1 MYRQLK
7 VPRIFLAGVPAE
19 AKTVTLEDSDQPLLN
34 NETSV
39 QTKQKNSYMSFFP
52 KLDKISRVRWLSIAT
67 AVVHLVSALTL
78 IYLYAE
84 RQGDKPISRVNRV
97 AVCWG
102 GSMNMTNHIDTEP
115 SSGWDRLDSIATLI
129 IIFFFLSAIFQGIA
143 SSYKDYDKN
152 IELNQP
158 QYLRYAEYSVSASLM
173 IISIFMSFGLLDSY
187 LHMCVFFLTFLCMLM
202 GLAADVI
209 RNHIKSDNT
218 NLKILLRQVVVNLHY
233 LSWLP
238 MLVPWFILFYT
249 VMDLQTNHFKDA
261 CNANSTLITN
271 NEDTTENSLPWFVWF
286 ILVIEG
292 ILFAFLGLVQ
302 QFQFSDE
309 LIFSKSQWGTNFVYL
324 SDNADYNAAKTGT
337 RTEVRFLILS
347 LTAKSLLGW
356 TIFSQVLVS

>member
-1 MYRQLK
+1 M
-7 VPRIFLAGVPAE
+7 
-19 AKTVTLEDSDQPLLN
+19 
-34 NETSV
+34 
-39 QTKQKNSYMSFFP
+39 
-52 KLDKISRVRWLSIAT
+52 
-67 AVVHLVSALTL
+67 
-78 IYLYAE
+78 
-84 RQGDKPISRVNRV
+84 
-97 AVCWG
+97 
-102 GSMNMTNHIDTEP
+102 
-115 SSGWDRLDSIATLI
+115 DRLDSIATLI
-129 IIFFFLSAIFQGIA
+129 IIFFFLAIFQGIA

-218 NLKILLRQVVVNLHY
+218 LLKIPLRQVVVNLHY

-249 VMDLQTNHFKDA
+249 VMDLQTNHFKDT

-271 NEDTTENSLPWFVWF
+271 FEDTTENSLPWFVWF

-292 ILFAFLGLVQ
+292 MLFVFFGLVQ
-302 QFQFSDE
+302 QLQFSDE
-309 LIFSKSQWGTNFVYL
+309 FIFSKSQWGTNFVYL